1 MDKYS
6 LKNIFSD
13 MKKYK
18 KELFLAN
25 LVALLAVIISTPVP
39 LLMPLL
45 VDEVLLEKPGI
56 VVSIIDTL
64 FGQGNEPYLYV
75 VCMLISVLVLRFL
88 FFVLNFY
95 QTKLFTII
103 SKNITYKIR
112 ENLLK
117 HISKV
122 SLTEFEF
129 LGSGSITSK
138 LLIDVDTVDE
148 FLGSAI
154 SRLIISILTIIGVGI
169 VLLVIHWQLALFIL
183 LLNPFVIIVTT
194 KIARKVSIL
203 KKEQNKSY
211 EVFTQSLSETLDLFV
226 QIKSLNKEKKFFG
239 SVIKNA
245 KMMRDNSIKFGY
257 KSDGATRFS
266 ILVFLSGFEVFRAA
280 SILVVAY
287 SDLSIGLMLAIFGYL
302 WVMMGPIQEV
312 LNIQYAYHNAL
323 SALKRI
329 NDIFALDKEP
339 IYKNALNPFKSSYTN
354 AIEIKNLTFSYEKNK
369 EILKSI
375 NMKIEKGKK
384 IAIIGASGS
393 GKTTLAELLVGLYP
407 MQNGNILFDGISIN
421 EIGLNR
427 VRENIFLVLQN
438 PQLFNDTIAKNLTFG
453 DFVEKEKLDFAIEIA
468 QLREFIDSLEDGLE
482 TRIGRDGIKLSGGQR
497 QRLSIARMVIQNP
510 NVVVLDESTSALDV
524 HTESRLF
531 EALEE
536 YLKDKTTIIIA
547 HRLSTIRKADFI
559 YVLED
564 GEVVEE
570 GNSKDLMEQEGLF
583 YSYVKEKEK
592 DKEEK
597 K

>member
-1 MDKYS
+1 MGKYS
-6 LKNIFSD
+6 FKNIFSD

-18 KELFLAN
+18 KELIVAN

-56 VVSIIDTL
+56 VVSTIDTM
-64 FGQGNEPYLYV
+64 FGKGNEPYVYV
-75 VCMLISVLVLRFL
+75 VCTLLCVLVLRFL
-88 FFVLNFY
+88 FFILNFY

-112 ENLLK
+112 ESLLK
-117 HISKV
+117 HIAKV
-122 SLTEFEF
+122 SLKEFEF

-138 LLIDVDTVDE
+138 LLIDVDTVDN

-154 SRLIISILTIIGVGI
+154 SRLIISVLTIIGVGI

-194 KIARKVSIL
+194 KIARKVSVL

-226 QIKSLNKEKKFFG
+226 QIKSLNKEKQFFG

-245 KMMRDNSIKFGY
+245 KTMRDNSIQFSY

-266 ILVFLSGFEVFRAA
+266 FLVFLSGFEVFRAA

-287 SDLSIGLMLAIFGYL
+287 SDLTIGLMLAIFGYL
-302 WVMMGPIQEV
+302 WVMMSPIQDV
-312 LNIQYAYHNAL
+312 LNIQYAYHDAL
-323 SALKRI
+323 GALKRI
-329 NDIFALDKEP
+329 NAIFAMEKEP
-339 IYKNALNPFKSSYTN
+339 VYKNAFNPFEKNYTN
-354 AIEIKNLTFSYEKNK
+354 GIEIKNLTFSYEEKT

-393 GKTTLAELLVGLYP
+393 GKTTLAGLLVGLYP
-407 MQNGNILFDGISIN
+407 VQNGDILIDGISIN

-453 DFVEKEKLDFAIEIA
+453 DSVEKEKLDFAIEIA
-468 QLREFIDSLEDGLE
+468 QLREFIDSLEEGLE

-564 GEVVEE
+564 GEIVEE

-583 YSYVKEKEK
+583 YSYVKEKEG
-592 DKEEK
+592 K